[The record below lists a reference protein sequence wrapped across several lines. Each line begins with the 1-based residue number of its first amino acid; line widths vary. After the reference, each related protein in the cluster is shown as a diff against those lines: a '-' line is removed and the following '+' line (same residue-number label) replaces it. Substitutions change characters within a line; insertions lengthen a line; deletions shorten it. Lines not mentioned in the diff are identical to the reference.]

1 MNLTLMEYSNLS
13 GPLAFSPLP
22 LRETESQRARAVAP
36 LIVSYSHA
44 LSLSLSFSF
53 LFLPLVGFLVHVAW
67 GKRGVGVGV
76 GGVRGTFALAN

>member
-22 LRETESQRARAVAP
+22 LRETESEGSSA
-36 LIVSYSHA
+36 SHCKLQPRA

-67 GKRGVGVGV
+67 ASGEWEWAGVV
-76 GGVRGTFALAN
+76 GGRGTFAPAN

>member
-22 LRETESQRARAVAP
+22 LRETEREGSSA
-36 LIVSYSHA
+36 SHCK
-44 LSLSLSFSF
+44 LQPRTLSLSFSF

-67 GKRGVGVGV
+67 GKQGVGVGV
-76 GGVRGTFALAN
+76 VGGRGTFAPAN

>member
-44 LSLSLSFSF
+44 LSLSFSF

-67 GKRGVGVGV
+67 GKQGVGVGV
-76 GGVRGTFALAN
+76 VGGRGTFAPAN